1 MLKKDRSDHV
11 VIGIAQ
17 DNQAKDETRHV
28 SEDKLSKLDAL
39 CCVAA
44 QEPEQKT
51 DTPEPKPKVVKT
63 MRFKPMHA

>member
-1 MLKKDRSDHV
+1 MLKKKTSDHV

-17 DNQAKDETRHV
+17 DNQAEDETRHV

-39 CCVAA
+39 CCAAA
-44 QEPEQKT
+44 QEPEQKAAVS
-51 DTPEPKPKVVKT
+51 ESKPKVVKT

>member
-1 MLKKDRSDHV
+1 MLKKDTSDHV

-39 CCVAA
+39 CCVAD
-44 QEPEQKT
+44 QEPEQKP
-51 DTPEPKPKVVKT
+51 DAQKPKVVKT